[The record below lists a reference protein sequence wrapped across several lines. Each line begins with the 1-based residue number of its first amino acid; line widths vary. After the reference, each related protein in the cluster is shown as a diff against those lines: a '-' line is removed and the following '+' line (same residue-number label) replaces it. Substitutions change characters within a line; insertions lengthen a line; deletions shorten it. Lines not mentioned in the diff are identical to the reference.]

1 MACSDRWRNQPA
13 KKDEAVVILKPI
25 TGPDHDRH
33 RGRRPLAPARLTDF
47 LVRLRVARS
56 SQTRAKA
63 TAADPPSVVGSGTTE
78 SKVMPVMPTKPLK
91 PEAASADTVN
101 TSPPAALL
109 IVKKSAS
116 TFPKVLLT
124 PVAVPPGPEI

>member
-33 RGRRPLAPARLTDF
+33 RGRRPLATARQTDF

-63 TAADPPSVVGSGTTE
+63 AAAHPPSVVGSGTE

-124 PVAVPPGPEI
+124 PVAV